1 MSEKFT
7 LNWTDFLNT
16 LKNLVIFGLPLFVS
30 NLPQV
35 QNYLVGLWLS
45 PEIVSILLSTVVKL
59 LEYWVKWD
67 KKTVV

>member
-7 LNWTDFLNT
+7 LNGKDFLHA

-59 LEYWVKWD
+59 LEYWVKWEQ
-67 KKTVV
+67 KS